1 MASPPLGPLAPCG
14 VSLVVC
20 PKLRCGN
27 LGHLGTHGPQDLPL
41 GGLGKS
47 SGLLIDDLELGSTR
61 SLNEVK
67 GVSPLGD
74 EIWKRLLLLGVA
86 WDLFPAPSGLKLFH
100 ISFGDGFSFIRWIR
114 FVSI

>member
-1 MASPPLGPLAPCG
+1 MASTPLGPLAPG
-14 VSLVVC
+14 LAPVC

-27 LGHLGTHGPQDLPL
+27 SGQTHGPQDLPL

-100 ISFGDGFSFIRWIR
+100 ISFGVGFSFIRWIR

>member
-1 MASPPLGPLAPCG
+1 MASTPLGPLAPCG
-14 VSLVVC
+14 VSQTAV
-20 PKLRCGN
+20 RQ
-27 LGHLGTHGPQDLPL
+27 LGTTPWDTWP

>member
-1 MASPPLGPLAPCG
+1 MASQPLGP
-14 VSLVVC
+14 VSSSELEC
-20 PKLRCGN
+20 PKLRCGS
-27 LGHLGTHGPQDLPL
+27 LGQGPQDLPL
-41 GGLGKS
+41 GGLGKKFWIV
-47 SGLLIDDLELGSTR
+47 IDDLELGCTH
-61 SLNEVK
+61 SLMGVK

-100 ISFGDGFSFIRWIR
+100 ISFGVGFSFIRWIR

>member
-1 MASPPLGPLAPCG
+1 MASKPLGPFSWKMVG
-14 VSLVVC
+14 C
-20 PKLRCGN
+20 PKLRCGS
-27 LGHLGTHGPQDLPL
+27 LGQSYGPQDLPL

-47 SGLLIDDLELGSTR
+47 SRLVIDDLELGSTH
-61 SLNEVK
+61 SQLGVK

-100 ISFGDGFSFIRWIR
+100 ISFGVGFSFIRWIR

>member
-1 MASPPLGPLAPCG
+1 MASQPLGPFHAISRVNRVEIWVVPNCG
-14 VSLVVC
+14 AAEWD
-20 PKLRCGN
+20 
-27 LGHLGTHGPQDLPL
+27 TPQDLPL
-41 GGLGKS
+41 GGLGKKFW
-47 SGLLIDDLELGSTR
+47 IVIADLELGCTH
-61 SLNEVK
+61 SLMGVK

-100 ISFGDGFSFIRWIR
+100 ISFGVGFSFIRWIR